1 MVVKEAVICSIEAE
15 NSFKNRSKLTSKIGF
30 KRSKE
35 AVKNENSKLG
45 QNEKKKKKNCFSSR
59 RRNR

>member
-35 AVKNENSKLG
+35 AVKND
-45 QNEKKKKKNCFSSR
+45 QNEA
-59 RRNR
+59 